1 MALTTEHRRK
11 RWTNKYMYQNPSGSI
26 RKSQSALW
34 NPYIYIYSAL
44 TRSCFGRGVDH
55 SSTHS
60 ASQSGHFRTG
70 PILRVHSHSA
80 SQSGHFRPRANSE
93 SEIDESLQSFC
104 QSKWP
109 FLDAVHFR
117 ALPTH
122 SASQSGHFWTRSIS
136 ERCARPA
143 WPERAVSEV
152 QSEPKGRDVVLG
164 SAPGVG

>member
-1 MALTTEHRRK
+1 MDEQISKSLLA
-11 RWTNKYMYQNPSGSI
+11 SI

-80 SQSGHFRPRANSE
+80 SQSGHFRPRSN

-117 ALPTH
+117 ALR
-122 SASQSGHFWTRSIS
+122 G
-136 ERCARPA
+136 ED
-143 WPERAVSEV
+143 
-152 QSEPKGRDVVLG
+152 RDV
-164 SAPGVG
+164 APPRRPFFASRGAISFNHTNRLCE